1 MPQSG
6 MDYWVIGGV
15 IIAIVAV
22 LIPYWQLKKRKP
34 SVDQKMT
41 NSRSSTQT
49 AQRDDVKQTMDNT
62 TDGDQNA

>member
-15 IIAIVAV
+15 IVAIVAA
-22 LIPYWQLKKRKP
+22 LIAYWQLKKRKP
-34 SVDQKMT
+34 SVDQTMT

-49 AQRDDVKQTMDNT
+49 AQRDDVKQAMDNT